1 MGNLDPEEARR
12 PSLTHPNL
20 NDVVFA
26 GLAEIVEGQR
36 FIVSGDWNAARL
48 FDSTWGGTAGV
59 EFFARPKDRGWY
71 DCVWETRGE
80 EVQTFFRE
88 GNAPYQLDHAFC
100 DQNTTRE
107 SSLPARVLTEAV
119 TELGLSDQAP
129 VVLDLEM

>member
-1 MGNLDPEEARR
+1 
-12 PSLTHPNL
+12 
-20 NDVVFA
+20 
-26 GLAEIVEGQR
+26 
-36 FIVSGDWNAARL
+36 
-48 FDSTWGGTAGV
+48 
-59 EFFARPKDRGWY
+59 
-71 DCVWETRGE
+71 
-80 EVQTFFRE
+80 VQTFFRE